1 MYVHLVYKIILS
13 NSNWASFSQQF
24 QIYSEFAWQ
33 KKQVSKAKFVVI
45 GIDFIELKAFKTDW
59 RFLWTMNFVIKR
71 IFEMEE
77 KSRFWFDRFFFL
89 RNFFSFLIGWNL
101 IWGGVYILT
110 VDRQGPFEEQNV
122 GLGIMGH
129 VVNPALKKQYNFVVK

>member
-1 MYVHLVYKIILS
+1 
-13 NSNWASFSQQF
+13 
-24 QIYSEFAWQ
+24 
-33 KKQVSKAKFVVI
+33 
-45 GIDFIELKAFKTDW
+45 
-59 RFLWTMNFVIKR
+59 
-71 IFEMEE
+71 MEE

-89 RNFFSFLIGWNL
+89 RIFFSFLIGWNL

-129 VVNPALKKQYNFVVK
+129 VVNPALK